1 MKNPAKLLLLQ
12 ALAFF
17 ICVGTSSAQSI
28 GLAPAQ
34 IEATFKPGVPFEQEL
49 SVANNGSEAV
59 ELHVRVTDFW
69 YNDKN
74 EKLFSAPGTSPRSAA
89 NWIQFVPE
97 KFEVAPGGS
106 QKMKAIITPSA
117 DARGGY
123 YAVLFVESKP
133 VATNKQTEDG
143 KRIFTNMRIGCL
155 VMLAAKDSE
164 TFNVNV
170 NDLKVVPPNA
180 NQGLK
185 LTFSVDNESNTHIL
199 PIARLAILSPDHKL
213 VGKAE
218 SEIKRFLPGQKDG
231 MSVDWNGDLKSGDY
245 TAVLS
250 LVYGSHVETRQAA
263 FTVPEKSATAAV
275 TASK

>member
-1 MKNPAKLLLLQ
+1 MKTSKKFALFLLF
-12 ALAFF
+12 AVVSVS
-17 ICVGTSSAQSI
+17 ICSAQSI

-34 IEATFKPGVPFEQEL
+34 IVADFKPGVPFDYEL
-49 SVANNGSEAV
+49 SVANNGKEAA
-59 ELHVRVTDFW
+59 ELHVQITDFW

-97 KFEVAPGGS
+97 RFEVVGGGT
-106 QKMKAIITPSA
+106 QKMKAIITPPI

-143 KRIFTNMRIGCL
+143 KRVFTNMRIGCL
-155 VMLAAKDSE
+155 VLLTAKDSE
-164 TFNVNV
+164 AYNVGV
-170 NDLKVVPPNA
+170 DD
-180 NQGLK
+180 LK
-185 LTFSVDNESNTHIL
+185 LTPPSDSRGLRLSFVVDNESNTHVFPL
-199 PIARLAILSPDHKL
+199 ARLAILDPNRKL
-213 VGKAE
+213 VGKAD
-218 SEIKRFLPGQKDG
+218 SEMKRFLPGQKDT
-231 MSVDWNGDLKSGDY
+231 MNVDWNGELKSGSY

-250 LVYGSHVETRQAA
+250 LVYGGNRVETRQIA
-263 FTVPEKSATAAV
+263 FTVPEK